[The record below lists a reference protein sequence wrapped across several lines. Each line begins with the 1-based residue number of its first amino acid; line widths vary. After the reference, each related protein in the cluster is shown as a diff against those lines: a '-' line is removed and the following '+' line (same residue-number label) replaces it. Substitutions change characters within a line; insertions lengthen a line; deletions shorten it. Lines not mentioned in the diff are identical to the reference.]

1 MERNIGEVITADSNG
16 HKVGKLQ
23 KANELARSIHREYCF
38 LLYFRLDKILD
49 KITKYM
55 VMGERSTIYQDKPN
69 LRN

>member
-49 KITKYM
+49 QNI
-55 VMGERSTIYQDKPN
+55 
-69 LRN
+69 